1 MVYDYRQQLT
11 HQLTGIPK
19 LFPLLFWVILS
30 HILPTVFSVSF
41 FELIVSH
48 VLSLVFFISSGFFVF
63 SPILSSIFRVVRLPI
78 GYVLNAFL
86 SVFPI
91 LLLRIL
97 LVAVF
102 THSLKTVFPRLVLMK
117 LR

>member
-1 MVYDYRQQLT
+1 MY
-11 HQLTGIPK
+11 
-19 LFPLLFWVILS
+19 
-30 HILPTVFSVSF
+30 
-41 FELIVSH
+41 
-48 VLSLVFFISSGFFVF
+48 SLVFLVFSGFFVF